1 MKVAIATQWLTHM
14 GGSEV
19 LTVAT
24 ALSLALLG
32 HQVEVIVAEGT
43 IHPKFERQLELQ
55 GIKLVSLASYNNMT
69 EKVAALTELLRR
81 QQPTLVHFIPLES
94 LACAWI
100 ETETTR
106 TVPVVVTETTNA
118 SPSVWWV
125 GDREHHALK
134 AADGTIAMSRQ
145 AAANIRRFRGTEK
158 PLQIIPP
165 SLPPLDNRWDPP
177 LMDITDTALN
187 NIGCISRLSEEKG
200 LEFLLAAMTMI
211 DRKSTKITL
220 HIFGEGQER
229 YRVESLIRAFDLDDA
244 VVLHGYVEDMYVAI
258 ESCALFVLPSLLEGL
273 PLSLIEII
281 ASGRLFIAT
290 NVGGIPELV
299 DGEDWA
305 DLVPIGDS
313 RALAEAIE
321 RRMGNPAQLR
331 SDGRRARAAYERCW
345 HSQLR
350 AEQLVQFYQ
359 RVLASE
365 IRLPTGV

>member
-32 HQVEVIVAEGT
+32 HQVEVIVASGT
-43 IHPKFERQLELQ
+43 IHPKFERQLEYQ

-69 EKVAALTELLRR
+69 EKVAALTELLLRV
-81 QQPTLVHFIPLES
+81 QPTLVHFIPLES

-100 ETETTR
+100 ETETVR

-125 GDREHHALK
+125 GEREHHTLK
-134 AADGTIAMSRQ
+134 AADGIIAMSRQ

-211 DRKSTKITL
+211 DRKAKKITL

-229 YRVESLIRAFDLDDA
+229 YRVESLIRAFELDDA

-281 ASGRLFIAT
+281 ASGRPFIAT
-290 NVGGIPELV
+290 TVGGIPELV

-321 RRMGNPAQLR
+321 QRMGNPAQLR
-331 SDGRRARAAYERCW
+331 RDGRRARAAYERCW
-345 HSQLR
+345 HSKLR
-350 AEQLVQFYQ
+350 AEQLVQFYD
-359 RVLASE
+359 RVLSSE